1 MLRSSSRTGTAG
13 EICRS
18 SPAIFTPSMA
28 MSGTDTTHAGELA
41 PAAAVLAGGAG
52 PAPCG
57 AGGAAAAGAGA
68 GAGATAVGTAAV
80 GAALASLPAGPAT
93 AEFEVAGVGPTNSK
107 KLTAA
112 PPAPGTQAR
121 RSAPARR
128 TDPTSTVRLATSAR
142 VSCTSRRVNL
152 M

>member
-13 EICRS
+13 EIRRS

-57 AGGAAAAGAGA
+57 AGGAAAAGA
-68 GAGATAVGTAAV
+68 TAVGTAAV

-112 PPAPGTQAR
+112 PPAPGTQ
-121 RSAPARR
+121 
-128 TDPTSTVRLATSAR
+128 
-142 VSCTSRRVNL
+142 
-152 M
+152 

>member
-28 MSGTDTTHAGELA
+28 MSGTDTTHACELA

-57 AGGAAAAGAGA
+57 AGGAAAA

-121 RSAPARR
+121 
-128 TDPTSTVRLATSAR
+128 
-142 VSCTSRRVNL
+142 
-152 M
+152 